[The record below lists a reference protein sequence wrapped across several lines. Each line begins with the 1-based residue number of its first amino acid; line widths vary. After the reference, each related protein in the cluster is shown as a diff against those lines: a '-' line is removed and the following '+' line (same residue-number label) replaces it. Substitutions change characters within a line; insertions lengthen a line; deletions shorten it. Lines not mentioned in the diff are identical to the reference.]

1 MPYQTPP
8 TFTTGAALSAA
19 QLNILSDN
27 QEYFYG
33 FVVGQNPAMTATRL
47 AADGTVNMIIRHTQ
61 RYLHFGYEAGD
72 RCKVYYGATKVYD
85 ESGLSGTQNPT
96 VDLNAY
102 GLTYGQ
108 IYTLAFEIKSTASP
122 LLVLYAYEAPS

>member
-33 FVVGQNPAMTATRL
+33 FVVSQNPAMVATSIASNGDVL
-47 AADGTVNMIIRHTQ
+47 LIIRHTQ
-61 RYLHFGYEAGD
+61 RYLHVRWEANT
-72 RCKVYYGATKVYD
+72 RCRIYYDATLVYD
-85 ESGLSGTQNPT
+85 VSGAGGVVDATI
-96 VDLNAY
+96 DLNPY
-102 GLTYGQ
+102 SLVIGQ
-108 IYTLAFEIKSTASP
+108 LYTLKFALASTTARI
-122 LLVLYAYEAPS
+122 VYYAYEATT